1 MIKEKVISN
10 KKLFEV
16 GVACQVP
23 HGVNEVF
30 PIRIIVFDELQ
41 LIVHVIQGLSL
52 STASLVSLYND
63 EELRITTW
71 LQIDRQT

>member
-1 MIKEKVISN
+1 M
-10 KKLFEV
+10 
-16 GVACQVP
+16 P

-41 LIVHVIQGLSL
+41 LIVHVIQGLFL

-63 EELRITTW
+63 EELRITT
-71 LQIDRQT
+71 